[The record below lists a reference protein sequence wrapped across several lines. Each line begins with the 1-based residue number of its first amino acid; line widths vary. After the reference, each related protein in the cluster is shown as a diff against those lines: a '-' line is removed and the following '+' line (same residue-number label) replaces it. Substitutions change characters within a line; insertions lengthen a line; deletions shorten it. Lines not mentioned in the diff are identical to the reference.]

1 MYWSNELKLNISAY
15 LDSTDPERE
24 GSGFSDNR
32 IRGAIF
38 PLNGSQLEHI

>member
-32 IRGAIF
+32 IRAIS